1 LALQLKEGEEEISA
15 KVVVRNGSGR
25 PLGLEFSAVLR
36 DSTGELLERQI
47 SVRTEKPITANAY
60 SVTPVDLEMDASQ
73 FEGSSLPLKGF
84 LVVSGTKT
92 DGSGKPA
99 AEIAPG
105 TLPVTVSKAD
115 PRPNILSKVS
125 DVPLIGPM
133 DSRNLVLL
141 IPFGASLIVV
151 GFACG
156 LFYITKSDDEKPAER
171 WRYAPLVGKRSGLGT
186 GLAFSPGASWATW
199 AAAVATLTNTFV
211 AAQIFPATRATF
223 THKEVLVLSFSF
235 AVLLL
240 AAPAI
245 YNGLRWSEPNI
256 PKKRSQDD
264 KETGQPQAPQLG
276 KELELKGYALTLL
289 ASSAGILGALLG
301 QLLLLIFLVNEV
313 ENVDMPPTIRW
324 LLWLLIG
331 LVMVYSAVYVIR
343 GVLSSLREEVRW
355 GKELEKRKNSLET
368 QRHTELLEWRL
379 TRKALRQRR
388 TELRRKVPRTAKE
401 KEELREIR
409 KKLRAI
415 PGVFKNI
422 EEEQAEIA
430 KALEFGTDQRRMS
443 LL

>member
-1 LALQLKEGEEEISA
+1 LALQLKEGEDEILA
-15 KVVVRNGSGR
+15 KVMVRNGSGR
-25 PLGLEFSAVLR
+25 PLRLEFSAVLR
-36 DSTGELLERQI
+36 DSTGELLEREI
-47 SVRTEKPITANAY
+47 NVGSEKPITVNTY

-84 LVVSGTKT
+84 LVVSGMKT
-92 DGSGKPA
+92 DGSGKTA

-105 TLPVTVSKAD
+105 TLPVTVSRAD
-115 PRPNILSKVS
+115 PHPNILSKVS
-125 DVPLIGPM
+125 DLPLSGPV

-141 IPFGASLIVV
+141 APFVLSLVV
-151 GFACG
+151 VMIACVW
-156 LFYITKSDDEKPAER
+156 FYITKSDDEKFADR
-171 WRYAPLVGKRSGLGT
+171 WKYAPLFGKRSGLGT
-186 GLAFSPGASWATW
+186 GLAFNPGASWATW

-211 AAQIFPATRATF
+211 AAQVFPATRVTF

-235 AVLLL
+235 AVLFL

-245 YNGLRWSEPNI
+245 YNGLRWSKPNI
-256 PKKRSQDD
+256 PKKPPQDD

-301 QLLLLIFLVNEV
+301 QLLLLIFLVNEI
-313 ENVDMPPTIRW
+313 ENVDLTSETRR

-331 LVMVYSAVYVIR
+331 LVLFYAAVYVLR

-355 GKELEKRKNSLET
+355 GKELEKRKNSLEA

-388 TELRRKVPRTAKE
+388 TERRRKVRRTAKE

-415 PGVFKNI
+415 PGVFENI
-422 EEEQAEIA
+422 DEELAEIA